1 MRSSTILVIT
11 LRSLAQETI
20 KNLVLS
26 GVGRMIVMD
35 DKEVTEMDLG
45 AGLLFRE
52 DDGAVGQKVS
62 SRRPQQN
69 DLRMWGLLIPKYQHL
84 AATIL
89 E

>member
-1 MRSSTILVIT
+1 MAFQKLNCSRQSPCRMRSSTILVIT

-62 SRRPQQN
+62 TSIGT
-69 DLRMWGLLIPKYQHL
+69 LFS
-84 AATIL
+84 

>member
-1 MRSSTILVIT
+1 MRSSTILVLT

-26 GVGRMIVMD
+26 GVGRLIVMD

-52 DDGAVGQKVS
+52 DEGAVGQKVGPIPQSLLPVVGYS
-62 SRRPQQN
+62 SSS
-69 DLRMWGLLIPKYQHL
+69 I
-84 AATIL
+84 T
-89 E
+89 

>member
-62 SRRPQQN
+62 TSVGT
-69 DLRMWGLLIPKYQHL
+69 LFS
-84 AATIL
+84 

>member
-1 MRSSTILVIT
+1 MRSSTILVLT

-26 GVGRMIVMD
+26 GVGRLIVMD

-52 DDGAVGQKVS
+52 DEGSVGQKVS
-62 SRRPQQN
+62 HFSSY
-69 DLRMWGLLIPKYQHL
+69 LILFRWKVEHQEPYL
-84 AATIL
+84 IT
-89 E
+89 